1 MPDADQPRAQADADS
16 GADAATGATGDSV
29 ERGTEH
35 LQTAA
40 REMLSAAR
48 AFLDALEDLVEDPDR
63 IRDLGNV
70 VGTVAQQAARVGRS
84 AFRVE
89 TDPAW
94 FDRGDD
100 VDDLDADLGSETD
113 GGEPLF

>member
-1 MPDADQPRAQADADS
+1 MSDDAGVDPDVDADVGGKADAEI
-16 GADAATGATGDSV
+16 DAV

-48 AFLDALEDLVEDPDR
+48 AFLDAVEDLVEDPDR
-63 IRDLGNV
+63 IKELGHA
-70 VGTVAQQAARVGRS
+70 VGTVAQQVARVGRS
-84 AFRVE
+84 AMSSQSE
-89 TDPAW
+89 TAW
-94 FDRGDD
+94 FDQDEDGAGLGDD
-100 VDDLDADLGSETD
+100 EE

>member
-1 MPDADQPRAQADADS
+1 MSDEVDEAEADDEIDA
-16 GADAATGATGDSV
+16 V

-48 AFLDALEDLVEDPDR
+48 AFLDAVEDLVEDPDR
-63 IRDLGNV
+63 IKDLGHA
-70 VGTVAQQAARVGRS
+70 VGTVAQQVARVGRS
-84 AFRVE
+84 AMAGE
-89 TDPAW
+89 SDTAS

-100 VDDLDADLGSETD
+100 DADLD
-113 GGEPLF
+113 GEEADGELLF